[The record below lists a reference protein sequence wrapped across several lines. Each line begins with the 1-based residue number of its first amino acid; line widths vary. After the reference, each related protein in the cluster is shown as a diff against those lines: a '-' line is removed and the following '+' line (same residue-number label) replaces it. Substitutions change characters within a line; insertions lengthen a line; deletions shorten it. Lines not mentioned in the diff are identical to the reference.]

1 MQRPRKQ
8 HAHNPNLSATIL
20 KDGGSSCPAC
30 ITRLWYDGCE
40 MVSDESFEV
49 GERIKVVIR
58 GMGSIDAHVK
68 STAKG
73 TLAAH
78 FVEEC
83 PV

>member
-1 MQRPRKQ
+1 
-8 HAHNPNLSATIL
+8 
-20 KDGGSSCPAC
+20 
-30 ITRLWYDGCE
+30 
-40 MVSDESFEV
+40 MVSDESFDV
-49 GERIKVVIR
+49 GEKIKVVIR
-58 GMGSIDAHVK
+58 GMGSIDADVK

>member
-1 MQRPRKQ
+1 M
-8 HAHNPNLSATIL
+8 ASN
-20 KDGGSSCPAC
+20 
-30 ITRLWYDGCE
+30 
-40 MVSDESFEV
+40 ESFEV

-58 GMGSIDAHVK
+58 GMGSIDAYVT
-68 STAKG
+68 STADG